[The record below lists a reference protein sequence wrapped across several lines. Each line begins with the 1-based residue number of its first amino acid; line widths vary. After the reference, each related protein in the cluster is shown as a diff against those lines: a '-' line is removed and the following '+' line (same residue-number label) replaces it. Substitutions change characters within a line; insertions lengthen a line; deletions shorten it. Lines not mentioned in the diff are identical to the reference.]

1 MWIRAF
7 TAGSATAMRALGA
20 RRFRF
25 RHGENNLAVH
35 TLGPEDG
42 EPWVLLHGMGATALS
57 WAPAFSGLR
66 RDCRVLVPELAEL
79 GGTRHP
85 QGALSIDESVEAVAA
100 LIEHEFPGRAVT
112 IAGASL
118 GGWIAVR
125 LALTRPQLVARL
137 VLVVAGGYR
146 DQDWESIRRRVTV
159 ETLEDVTKMYEALF
173 VHPPWALR
181 LTRWPFLKT
190 YSSRAVRSVLA
201 TIHPQQGF
209 GDEELRAISVPTAV
223 IWGQHDGI
231 FAATVGERIARA
243 LPRSRFYL
251 ISNAGHSVQWERP
264 REFADALADF
274 RAGSARY

>member
-1 MWIRAF
+1 
-7 TAGSATAMRALGA
+7 MRALGA

-25 RHGENNLAVH
+25 GHGAHNLAVH
-35 TLGPEDG
+35 TLGPAGG

-57 WAPAFSGLR
+57 WAPAFSGLK
-66 RDCRVLVPELAEL
+66 RDCRILVPELAEL

-85 QGALSIDESVEAVAA
+85 RGALSIDESVEAVAA
-100 LIEHEFPGRAVT
+100 LIEHEFPGRTVT

-125 LALTRPQLVARL
+125 LALTRPDLVARL

-190 YSSRAVRSVLA
+190 YSSRSVRSVLA

-209 GDEELRAISVPTAV
+209 GDEELHAIAVPTAV

-231 FAATVGERIARA
+231 FAAAVGERIARA
-243 LPRSRFYL
+243 LPHSRFYL
-251 ISNAGHSVQWERP
+251 IPDAGHSVQWERP
-264 REFADALADF
+264 REFAEALADF